1 MAMVAA
7 AGASPDVTDP
17 RIRAFCAP
25 QGREVFHSVCHA
37 KEISTPD
44 PFDVRSIHAEAR
56 EVFETMLARAT
67 TPPGTPSGRTLL
79 LLGESGSGK
88 THLMRAF
95 RNLVHGRGLGYC
107 GYLQMT
113 TPTHNYGRYILSKLL
128 ASLDER
134 YDETTSPLSGLMCLS
149 SALVGGLGPDYES
162 VIDEM
167 REARFGQDE
176 LNELVYRLANDI
188 LEDWGPKGP
197 ALRDAVRAMI
207 YLQRQDPAL
216 RAAAHSYLRCEALGK
231 FDRAALGELAPRTD
245 DAHPLEMIETLGY
258 LMWKAHQRPLV
269 LFVDQLEEM
278 YNLENAKELFRRAM
292 GAVNTVAENVPSAV
306 IVIACL
312 EDYYEQLKASL
323 AQSLV
328 DKIERD
334 PDKQRLE
341 SQRGEQEVLELA
353 ACRLAVLYEDAG
365 VQISPD
371 DPTFPVPAEELR
383 KLRNLR
389 TRDVLDWCRQFQE
402 QYRSPGRVAPAM
414 VSETD
419 GKSSPEVAALEE
431 AWQTFLAEG
440 HWPPPADE
448 ARLAQVLAEAIV
460 RSNDETPAG
469 GCAFEASCD
478 DRFVALEIHAA
489 NNGVEKILAGICNKR
504 PQGGGLARQV
514 GELEQ
519 RAGEHGRFIVR
530 SVEFPSSPNAKISA
544 VLGDFIARG
553 GRRAVIE
560 DSHWRAMLAFE
571 DFRRQRQGQPG
582 FAAWLQSEK
591 PLTRLKPLR
600 ELLRLDRSPEEPSP
614 VVAVPAPAANR
625 QHAGPKTPVAEA
637 RPASVA
643 SPVALALPL
652 RLGTT
657 LGLSPLPVEMGAGD
671 FTRHAAFLGAS
682 GSGKTTVALNVVE
695 QFLERGVPCVLVDRK
710 GDLCGYAEAEW
721 REASAGGERV
731 AQRTGALRRRIEV
744 ALYTPGNARGRA
756 VRLPVVPA
764 GMSTAK
770 DFDQL
775 AGTAAAALASMI
787 GLNSETR
794 HGPQRAILLHAIRQ
808 LALLQP
814 HQESGIEDLVELID
828 SADPRLVNA
837 IGRLDSKHFKKIV
850 EGLETLRL
858 TRGDL
863 FDPSAERLD
872 FDRLFGRRDD
882 GRTQLTIVCT
892 KFLGDMLDV
901 QFWMAQFLNELKRW
915 SSRNPSNALQAAV
928 LFDEADIYLPARSQP
943 ASKAP
948 MEDLLK
954 RGRSAGIGLLLA
966 TQSPGDLDYKCR
978 ENIRAWFLGRIKEDT
993 AIGKLK
999 PMLESARYDVA
1010 AKLPAQAPGEFQ
1022 LVCEGNVISLKA
1034 DPSLLR
1040 ARQLPEEAILRLAAD
1055 EAATLRAVPAVT
1067 APAPRV

>member
-1 MAMVAA
+1 MALVAA

-37 KEISTPD
+37 KEISSPD

-56 EVFETMLARAT
+56 EIFETMLTRAT

-134 YDETTSPLSGLMCLS
+134 YDEPTSQLSGLMCLS
-149 SALVGGLGPDYES
+149 NALVGSLGPDYES

-188 LEDWGPKGP
+188 LENWGPKGP
-197 ALRDAVRAMI
+197 GLRDTVRAMI

-245 DAHPLEMIETLGY
+245 DAHPIEMIETLGH
-258 LMWKAHQRPLV
+258 LMWQADQRPLV

-292 GAVNTVAENVPSAV
+292 GAINTVAENVPSAI

-312 EDYYEQLKASL
+312 EDYYEQLKSSL

-334 PDKQRLE
+334 PDKLRLE
-341 SQRGEQEVLELA
+341 SQRSEQEVLELA

-365 VQISPD
+365 VEIESD
-371 DPTFPVPAEELR
+371 DPTFPIPPDELR

-389 TRDVLDWCRQFQE
+389 TRDVLDWCRRFQE
-402 QYRSPGRVAPAM
+402 HYRLQERSAPAT
-414 VSETD
+414 VSEP
-419 GKSSPEVAALEE
+419 GQSSPDVAALEE

-440 HWPPPADE
+440 HWQPPADE
-448 ARLAQVLAEAIV
+448 ARLAQVLAESIV
-460 RSNDETPAG
+460 RSNDEASES
-469 GCAFEASCD
+469 GCRYEASCD
-478 DRFVALEIHAA
+478 ERFIAIEIHAA
-489 NNGVEKILAGICNKR
+489 NNSVEKVLAGVCNKR
-504 PQGGGLARQV
+504 PQGGGLAKQV
-514 GELEQ
+514 GELEK

-560 DSHWRAMLAFE
+560 DSHWRTMLAFE
-571 DFRRQRQGQPG
+571 DFRRQRLAQPG
-582 FAAWLQSEK
+582 FSAWLQSEK
-591 PLTRLKPLR
+591 PLTRLMPLR
-600 ELLRLDRSPEEPSP
+600 ELLRWDRSPAAPSP
-614 VVAVPAPAANR
+614 AASQPTPATNGQNAA
-625 QHAGPKTPVAEA
+625 PKTPSGGVLQ
-637 RPASVA
+637 ASQT
-643 SPVALALPL
+643 SPVELARPL

-657 LGLSPLPVEMGAGD
+657 LGLSPLPVEMDAAD
-671 FTRHAAFLGAS
+671 LTRHAAFLGGS
-682 GSGKTTVALNVVE
+682 GSGKTTLALNVVE
-695 QFLERGVPCVLVDRK
+695 QLLERGVPCVLVDRK

-721 REASAGGERV
+721 PEPADDERDS
-731 AQRTGALRRRIEV
+731 QRKGALRRRMEV
-744 ALYTPGNARGRA
+744 ALYTPANARGRA

-764 GMSTAK
+764 GMSAAK
-770 DFDQL
+770 EFDQL
-775 AGTAAAALASMI
+775 ASSAAAALACMI

-837 IGRLDSKHFKKIV
+837 IGKLDNKHFKKIV
-850 EGLETLRL
+850 ERLETLRL

-872 FDRLFGRRDD
+872 FDRLFGRYDA
-882 GRTQLTIVCT
+882 GRTQLTIVST

-901 QFWMAQFLNELKRW
+901 QFWMAQFLNELQRW
-915 SSRNPSNALQAAV
+915 ASRNPSNALQAAV
-928 LFDEADIYLPARSQP
+928 LFDEADTYLPARSQP

-978 ENIRAWFLGRIKEDT
+978 ENIRSWFLGRIKEDT

-999 PMLESARYDVA
+999 PMLEGARYDVA

-1022 LVCEGNVISLKA
+1022 LVYEGNLTSLKA

-1040 ARQLPEEAILRLAAD
+1040 ARQLPEEAILRLAANQ
-1055 EAATLRAVPAVT
+1055 T
-1067 APAPRV
+1067 APMCSGS